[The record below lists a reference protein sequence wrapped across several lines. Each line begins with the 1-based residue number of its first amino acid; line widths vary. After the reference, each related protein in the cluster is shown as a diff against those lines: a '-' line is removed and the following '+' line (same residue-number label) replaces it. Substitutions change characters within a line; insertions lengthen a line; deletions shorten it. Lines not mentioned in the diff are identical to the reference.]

1 MTKTLLLLFAV
12 GCAAD
17 PATTS
22 PDPVATFPTRTGTTI
37 ELYGEGSGGFSMME
51 AGNLAHEQ
59 PAVDQQLAKTL
70 SPTQIYLA
78 AANDANVPDAIAE
91 LTASLVASGREFTS
105 TVPTETVASGPSD
118 IYDGCNAQEYE
129 VHECDTDA
137 GDVTWCMLD
146 HRNGAFE
153 HIGSANVTGSSLCMK
168 IGTSSWHITNGAGG
182 DHQWTMF
189 QGDYRWYVFN
199 SGIWSNDWVHYDV
212 NNAQGSTFQFS
223 GDSFN

>member
-22 PDPVATFPTRTGTTI
+22 SDPVATFATRTGTTI

-51 AGNLAHEQ
+51 AGNLEHAQ
-59 PAVDQQLAKTL
+59 PAVDHQLATTL

-78 AANDANVPDAIAE
+78 AATDATVPDAVAE
-91 LTASLVASGREFTS
+91 LTATLVASGREFTS
-105 TVPTETVASGPSD
+105 TVPTENIGSGPSY
-118 IYDGCNAQEYE
+118 IYDGCNAKEYQAA
-129 VHECDTDA
+129 ECATSV
-137 GDVTWCMLD
+137 GDVTWCMLE

-153 HIGSANVTGSSLCMK
+153 HIGSANVTGSSLCMR

-199 SGIWSNDWVHYDV
+199 SGIWSNDWIHYDV